1 MTWRLCFSSA
11 FALAY
16 CCVACRWASFS
27 RYAFQAT
34 AQVELQ
40 GQQLLC
46 TEPMSSGVQ
55 EDHCPTGDA
64 LLSSLQ
70 FALNL
75 KQNSL
80 VLVGF
85 LIGLH
90 VLGIAIVR
98 WKHW

>member
-1 MTWRLCFSSA
+1 M
-11 FALAY
+11 AY
-16 CCVACRWASFS
+16 RWASFS
-27 RYAFQAT
+27 KYAFQAT

-46 TEPMSSGVQ
+46 TEPMSSGVH
-55 EDHCPTGDA
+55 EEHCPTGDA
-64 LLSSLQ
+64 LLSSLK

-80 VLVGF
+80 VLFGF
-85 LIGLH
+85 FIGLH
-90 VLGIAIVR
+90 VLGIGIVR